1 MSVFKKYISNN
12 DETARVTTTPA
23 TAAAAPQPT
32 TPRPQENLHSSNKTS
47 LKAPASASA
56 PVPVSATPQPQP
68 QSPPARQPVSQ
79 TPPSSPAATMSG
91 RNVLSSDVE
100 IKGKVAFT
108 NDLVVDGLIEGEIH
122 SDGSL
127 TVGEN
132 ARIKAEVHTRSVVVY
147 GKVHGNIT
155 VTDRVE
161 LKANAEL
168 IGDIKAATISIEA
181 GAIFVGKSTVG
192 APSTTIA
199 ASKDDKKPQ
208 ADKKSGS
215 KPQGK
220 DSKDKDKPNS
230 KGKLASAS

>member
-12 DETARVTTTPA
+12 E
-23 TAAAAPQPT
+23 
-32 TPRPQENLHSSNKTS
+32 EE
-47 LKAPASASA
+47 AS
-56 PVPVSATPQPQP
+56 T
-68 QSPPARQPVSQ
+68 
-79 TPPSSPAATMSG
+79 SSPASSTPAAQKSEPAQPAKSSPSQSQAAPAKSTSKPAAPTSTVAATNG

-100 IKGKVAFT
+100 IKGKVKFT

-168 IGDIKAATISIEA
+168 IGDIKAATISVEA

-192 APSTTIA
+192 APYTQIA
-199 ASKDDKKPQ
+199 A
-208 ADKKSGS
+208 
-215 KPQGK
+215 
-220 DSKDKDKPNS
+220 KPNS
-230 KGKLASAS
+230 SAKKGNQSASDKKGKLAAAS

>member
-12 DETARVTTTPA
+12 EDGAKPASSTPSTPA
-23 TAAAAPQPT
+23 AAQ
-32 TPRPQENLHSSNKTS
+32 QSSQAKSS
-47 LKAPASASA
+47 LPLSKQDQSA
-56 PVPVSATPQPQP
+56 PTNTTQNQPSDP
-68 QSPPARQPVSQ
+68 
-79 TPPSSPAATMSG
+79 TKKAAVTNG

-100 IKGKVAFT
+100 IKGKVKFT
-108 NDLVVDGLIEGEIH
+108 NDLVVDGLIEGEIY

-192 APSTTIA
+192 APSTQVTAVPI
-199 ASKDDKKPQ
+199 KP
-208 ADKKSGS
+208 A
-215 KPQGK
+215 KPDNDNNNHDHSNK
-220 DSKDKDKPNS
+220 
-230 KGKLASAS
+230 KGKLAAAS